1 MLRRLLCL
9 LALPIAA
16 AHAESPG
23 EEAFRA
29 AIGWTVEV
37 RTSVGEPFVEDEQ
50 GSWIGAGLLVDPA
63 RGWVLTNAHVAG
75 HSYGKVS
82 IAFKDGRAVPARRVY
97 VDPYLDLAVLAYDPQ
112 RLPAKATTPALDCD
126 AIPPVGHPVGAFGH
140 PWGFRFTGTRGIT
153 SAVTTRLGPNML
165 QTDAPINEG
174 NSGGPLISL
183 ETGQVVG
190 INTAKI
196 KQESVEGLSFAVPMP
211 YACTIIEL
219 LKRGEDPSPPDRL
232 VNFATDEN
240 DEQVMIVAR
249 SRLPPGTLDL
259 RVGDRIVGLVSPA
272 REVATETDLVDA
284 LRGHLDAVNMRV
296 IRDGKRIDVQ
306 GRWPPAAAITTR
318 SGAWIS
324 GALIAEAEPLTNG
337 LIVGS
342 PALMVH
348 YVSPGSDAE
357 SAGLMLYDLI
367 LSADGTA
374 VNSVEALLQLARTDR
389 DAGQPMD
396 LMLLRLA
403 SEAQGVLFSHQR
415 RLLPVEAAELVGP

>member
-1 MLRRLLCL
+1 
-9 LALPIAA
+9 
-16 AHAESPG
+16 
-23 EEAFRA
+23 
-29 AIGWTVEV
+29 
-37 RTSVGEPFVEDEQ
+37 
-50 GSWIGAGLLVDPA
+50 
-63 RGWVLTNAHVAG
+63 
-75 HSYGKVS
+75 
-82 IAFKDGRAVPARRVY
+82 
-97 VDPYLDLAVLAYDPQ
+97 
-112 RLPAKATTPALDCD
+112 
-126 AIPPVGHPVGAFGH
+126 
-140 PWGFRFTGTRGIT
+140 
-153 SAVTTRLGPNML
+153 
-165 QTDAPINEG
+165 
-174 NSGGPLISL
+174 
-183 ETGQVVG
+183 
-190 INTAKI
+190 
-196 KQESVEGLSFAVPMP
+196 MP

-259 RVGDRIVGLVSPA
+259 REGDLIVGLQPPA

-284 LRGHLDAVNMRV
+284 LRGHLDTVNMRV
-296 IRDGKRIDVQ
+296 MRDGKQVNVQ
-306 GRWPPAAAITTR
+306 GRWPPAAAITAR

-357 SAGLMLYDLI
+357 SAGLMLYDMI

-389 DAGQPMD
+389 AAGRPMD

-415 RLLPVEAAELVGP
+415 RLLPVDAAELVGP